1 MEEKVVYTDSVNE
14 KCVLEKHELFLY
26 KCEERQ
32 YIGKRIKIRFSRD
45 DSPKYIEELKKLEE
59 TYPKYKIGSMLP
71 TFIFP
76 AIAIILFTV
85 FLVLFVLNKENF
97 NLLLYFGVL
106 AVPAILCL
114 FASVLFMFLR
124 ARMIKRIEIEKPETD
139 QKYQEKI
146 KEIISKY

>member
-1 MEEKVVYTDSVNE
+1 MEEKVVYTNSVNE

-45 DSPKYIEELKKLEE
+45 DSPKY
-59 TYPKYKIGSMLP
+59 KIGSMLP

-85 FLVLFVLNKENF
+85 FLVLFVLYKENF

-114 FASVLFMFLR
+114 FVSVLFMFLR
-124 ARMIKRIEIEKPETD
+124 ARMIKRIEIEILIFNSLFAHLC
-139 QKYQEKI
+139 QK
-146 KEIISKY
+146 